1 MLNRIDL
8 SRIDLNLL
16 VVLSVVLEV
25 RHVGRAAGRL
35 NLTPSAVSH
44 ALGRLRGLLND
55 PLFLRT
61 PRGVVPTAR
70 ALELGEPVA
79 DILNRVERVMAS
91 AVPFEATKSERR
103 FVIGAPDAVM
113 TSVVT
118 PILRRVHTNAPH
130 VDIGLLHLMPEQGR
144 GSKDQPWQGS
154 LEKLERRQIDI
165 ALLPLRVVPPR
176 FEARRLFEED
186 FVVAM
191 RKGHRFARSPTL
203 AAYCRSQH
211 LLVSLSGDPSGFV
224 DEFLAKRGLKRRIA
238 LTVPTFMMALVHL
251 SSSDLIASLP
261 RRLVTSHAARF
272 GLATAELPFKRKPD
286 PILAVATRAAMM
298 DDGIAWLMGVL
309 VSSAG
314 PGGPSDPSP

>member
-16 VVLSVVLEV
+16 VLLSVVLEV
-25 RHVGRAAGRL
+25 RHVGRAADRL

-70 ALELGEPVA
+70 ALELAEPVA

-91 AVPFEATKSERR
+91 AVPFEPTKSERR

-118 PILRRVHTNAPH
+118 PILRCVHTNAPH

-144 GSKDQPWQGS
+144 GSKGQPWQVS

-165 ALLPLRVVPPR
+165 AMLPLVPPR

-191 RKGHRFARSPTL
+191 CKGHRFARSPTL
-203 AAYCRSQH
+203 AAYARSQH
-211 LLVSLSGDPSGFV
+211 LLVSLSGDQHGFV
-224 DEFLAKRGLKRRIA
+224 DEFLAKRGPEAPHCTDRTDVHDGASPPFELRSDRVAATPPRNKPCCPFWPDYRRTA
-238 LTVPTFMMALVHL
+238 L
-251 SSSDLIASLP
+251 
-261 RRLVTSHAARF
+261 
-272 GLATAELPFKRKPD
+272 
-286 PILAVATRAAMM
+286 
-298 DDGIAWLMGVL
+298 
-309 VSSAG
+309 
-314 PGGPSDPSP
+314 